1 MVRAGAGVVLRHWIL
16 VTTATLE
23 TVIVILHTNIL
34 WETLAA
40 SLLELRGTGQDTA
53 ACGVILI
60 KIYTSVCSP
69 KQTKNTNT

>member
-1 MVRAGAGVVLRHWIL
+1 MVRAGAGVVLL
-16 VTTATLE
+16 DTVTTVTLE

-60 KIYTSVCSP
+60 TIFTSVC
-69 KQTKNTNT
+69 